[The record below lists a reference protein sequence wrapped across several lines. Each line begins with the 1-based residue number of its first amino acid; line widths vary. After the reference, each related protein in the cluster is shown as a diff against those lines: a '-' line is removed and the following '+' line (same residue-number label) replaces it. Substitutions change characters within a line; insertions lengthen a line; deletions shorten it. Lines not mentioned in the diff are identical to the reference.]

1 MLLVA
6 LTLRGAVAA
15 VSPVL
20 PQLRGDLGMSAT
32 AAGLLTT
39 LPVLCYAL
47 AAPPA
52 ALLGR
57 RLGAGR
63 AVLASL
69 LVLAAATVARVA
81 GPAWVLLAG
90 TLVVGMAMTVGNVLV
105 PAVLKRDFPA
115 HAHGVTGLYTAALVG
130 GAALTAALTA
140 PLADAVGGWRAA
152 LALWAALAVVAM
164 VAWHVGVVRHEDGGG
179 GLPDAGG
186 HGRAVARSPVA
197 WAVAVLLAG
206 QSFLYF
212 SVTAWLPTM
221 LVQRTGVSLHTAGV
235 AMSVFQV
242 LGVLGTL
249 VVPLVVGRR
258 PGQSALGA
266 AVALGWAVTV
276 VGLLLAPGA
285 WAVWAVTG
293 GLAQGAGLALTMTLV
308 VLRSATSDVARDV
321 SAMVQLVGYAV
332 GATGAVVVGLLLE
345 VTGGWT
351 APLLVL
357 LAAAGVTAVGGI
369 AGGRPTLVQPAE
381 PPRRN
386 GTGAGPRRHN
396 GHPGRRP
403 TAWLRTEVVAVDW
416 WAWLLVVLVV
426 VVVAVVAVLAIQAR
440 RRRGGVIASLGTRKR
455 GPKGGTP

>member
-1 MLLVA
+1 MDRPFGRGGATSRLVAVLLVA

-20 PQLRGDLGMSAT
+20 PTLREDLGLSAT
-32 AAGLLTT
+32 VAGLLTA

-57 RLGAGR
+57 RLGSGR
-63 AVLASL
+63 AVSVSL
-69 LVLAAATVARVA
+69 LVLAAATVARVV

-90 TLVVGMAMTVGNVLV
+90 TLVVGVAMTVGNVLV
-105 PAVLKRDFPA
+105 PAVLKRDFPQ

-140 PLADAVGGWRAA
+140 PLAGAVGGWRAA
-152 LALWAALAVVAM
+152 LALWSVLAVVAA
-164 VAWHVGVVRHEDGGG
+164 VAWHVGVVRHEDGGP
-179 GLPDAGG
+179 GLPDSGG

-197 WAVAVLLAG
+197 WAVAALLAG

-221 LVQRTGVSLHTAGV
+221 LLQRTDVSGGTAGV

-242 LGVLGTL
+242 LGVAGTL
-249 VVPLVVGRR
+249 VVPLVVTRG

-266 AVALGWAVTV
+266 TVGLGWAVTV
-276 VGLLLAPGA
+276 VGLLLAPGS

-308 VLRSATSDVARDV
+308 VLRSATSEVARDV
-321 SAMVQLVGYAV
+321 SAMVQLVGYSV
-332 GATGAVVVGLLLE
+332 GASGAVVVGLLLE
-345 VTGGWT
+345 LTGGWT
-351 APLLVL
+351 VPLLVL
-357 LAAAGVTAVGGI
+357 LVAAGVTAVGGV
-369 AGGRPTLVQPAE
+369 AGGRPALVHPAA
-381 PPRRN
+381 PSGRT
-386 GTGAGPRRHN
+386 GTGRPRGDTMGTR
-396 GHPGRRP
+396 
-403 TAWLRTEVVAVDW
+403 AVDRPP
-416 WAWLLVVLVV
+416 A
-426 VVVAVVAVLAIQAR
+426 
-440 RRRGGVIASLGTRKR
+440 
-455 GPKGGTP
+455 